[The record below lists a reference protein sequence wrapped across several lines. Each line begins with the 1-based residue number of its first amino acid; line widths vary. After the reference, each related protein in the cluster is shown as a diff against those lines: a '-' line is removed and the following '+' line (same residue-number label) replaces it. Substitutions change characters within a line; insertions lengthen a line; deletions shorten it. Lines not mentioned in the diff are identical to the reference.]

1 MYYALVAPQPPPYA
15 APEHVRIFREVTD
28 PSVLRRRA
36 SIKGKTVREAKKTF
50 RVTDPNQPLEAGTYL
65 RVHVH
70 PKRFPR

>member
-1 MYYALVAPQPPPYA
+1 VYYALVAPQPPPYA
-15 APEHVRIFREVTD
+15 APEHVRIFREVMD

-36 SIKGKTVREAKKTF
+36 SIKGKTVREAQKTF